1 MSGKQ
6 VNWILVDFIIVEVF
20 VENMRLKKFAC
31 LFFFLIL
38 ISWLLSRAFWEHRTL
53 LMHISPN
60 YIMHSVSLPTKTQ
73 GDFICL
79 MEAGDCIAEWFEK
92 VVEGGVILKNGQ

>member
-1 MSGKQ
+1 
-6 VNWILVDFIIVEVF
+6 
-20 VENMRLKKFAC
+20 
-31 LFFFLIL
+31 
-38 ISWLLSRAFWEHRTL
+38 
-53 LMHISPN
+53 MHMSPN

-79 MEAGDCIAEWFEK
+79 MEAGACIAEWFEK